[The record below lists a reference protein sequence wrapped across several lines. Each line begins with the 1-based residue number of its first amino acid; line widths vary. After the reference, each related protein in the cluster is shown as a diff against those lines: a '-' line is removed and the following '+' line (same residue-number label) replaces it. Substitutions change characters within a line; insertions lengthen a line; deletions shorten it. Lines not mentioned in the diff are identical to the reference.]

1 MLTTILVEQRSLAG
15 SKTATTFVPDTD
27 TPISAAC
34 LPSKHLWLRQLL
46 FSPDNRTY
54 RISGGIN
61 FRHRWHRKHFNS
73 GPTTISVAK
82 PSQFPS
88 LASIFAS
95 SSNETSYGLSAL
107 PVIGR
112 SIVPSTVPSSVPSIH
127 PKPQHFPSIVPS
139 NTAVLCA
146 IDYPVEHSQQR
157 TVLGTSFCPTY
168 RSFGCSIML
177 QA

>member
-73 GPTTISVAK
+73 GPITISVAK

-95 SSNETSYGLSAL
+95 SSNETSIHLRVIFKRNELWIVSASGHWTKHRAFDGTQL
-107 PVIGR
+107 CSFNPSKAPAFPVDC
-112 SIVPSTVPSSVPSIH
+112 SE
-127 PKPQHFPSIVPS
+127 QHCR
-139 NTAVLCA
+139 TLC
-146 IDYPVEHSQQR
+146 H
-157 TVLGTSFCPTY
+157 
-168 RSFGCSIML
+168 
-177 QA
+177 